1 MRRLFVVGLALV
13 AALAGAPPV
22 HAAPRFAQSDPIYSY
37 SAAIREAVWVDTP
50 LDNDGNGVPDK
61 VAVDIVRP
69 SEPAQTGGRVPVIM
83 DASPYYQCCGRG
95 NESETKVY
103 ANGVV
108 TKFPLYYD
116 NYFVPRGYAF
126 LAVDLAGTSRSTG
139 CEDVGGP
146 EEVLG
151 AKAVIDWL
159 NGTATAHDAA
169 GATVVASWATG
180 KVGMIGKSWD
190 GSVANGVAATGV
202 KGLATIVPISAI
214 SSWYDYERI
223 NGAVNPRTSSM
234 TGLHGLVTSRPS
246 GTCAAVTNALSSGS
260 DAATA
265 NYNSFWDARNYVAKA
280 NQVKASVFVVHGM
293 NDLNVQG
300 VNYGQWWDALAAN
313 NVPRKIWLSQEGH
326 VDPFDFRRQAW
337 VDTLHRW
344 FDYWLLGL
352 DSGVMSEPM
361 ASVERGA
368 DVWADSTTW
377 PPAGTVD
384 NVYSLAAGTPGTL
397 SLAAPVA
404 GTSTIS
410 DSPNASEST
419 TVGSPTQNKNGRKV
433 YWTAPLAAP
442 LHLAGTPTV
451 TLRVRST
458 KATTIL
464 SARLVDYGTAT
475 RVNYRA
481 SGEGITTLA
490 SESCWGPATAADDA
504 CYKNTAKTVAT
515 ADLAVLS
522 RGWIDGAHRDS
533 LSSPTNM
540 AAGTWYTVTWKLRP
554 LDQVLPAGHR
564 LGLVLSLSDQEFVSP
579 KSTGATVDV
588 DLARSLLRLPTAPNA
603 LEGRVALEPSVT
615 VEAPDGP
622 SVVGFR

>member
-13 AALAGAPPV
+13 AAIAGTPPA
-22 HAAPRFAQSDPIYSY
+22 HAAPRATQSEPIYSY
-37 SAAIREAVWVDTP
+37 TDAIREAVYVETP
-50 LDNDGNGVPDK
+50 LDNDGNGVRDT

-69 SEPAQTGGRVPVIM
+69 REPAQAGARVPVIM

-95 NESETKVY
+95 NESEKKVY

-139 CEDVGGP
+139 CMDVGGP

-159 NGTATAHDAA
+159 NGTATARTAT
-169 GATVVASWATG
+169 GAPVVATWATG

-202 KGLATIVPISAI
+202 KGLATIVPVAAI
-214 SSWYDYERI
+214 SSWYDYNRV
-223 NGAVNPRTSSM
+223 NGAVNPRVSSVPS
-234 TGLHGLVTSRPS
+234 LHSLVNGRPA
-246 GTCAAVTNALSSGS
+246 GTCTAVANALSTGS
-260 DAATA
+260 DPATG
-265 NYNSFWDARNYVAKA
+265 NYNAFWNARDYKAKA
-280 NQVKASVFVVHGM
+280 SQVKASVFVVHGM
-293 NDLNVQG
+293 NDLNVAG

-352 DSGVMSEPM
+352 DSGIMSEPM

-368 DVWADSTTW
+368 DVWADSTNW

-384 NVYSLAAGTPGTL
+384 GVYSLKAGTPGDL

-404 GTSTIS
+404 GTTSIS
-410 DSPNASEST
+410 DSPNASET
-419 TVGSPTQNKNGRKV
+419 TTITNPTQNKNGRKV
-433 YWTAPLAAP
+433 YWTAPLTAP
-442 LHLAGTPTV
+442 LHLAGTPTI
-451 TLRVRST
+451 TLRVKSS
-458 KATTIL
+458 KPTTIL

-475 RVNYRA
+475 RVNYRSA
-481 SGEGITTLA
+481 GEGITTLA
-490 SESCWGPATAADDA
+490 GESCWGPATPADDA

-554 LDQVLPAGHR
+554 LDQVLATGHR

-579 KSTGATVDV
+579 KSTGATVDI
-588 DLARSLLRLPTAPNA
+588 DLGRSLLRLPTAPDA
-603 LEGRVALEPSVT
+603 VAGLTAGESTIT
-615 VEAPDGP
+615 VEAPDAP
-622 SVVGFR
+622 SAVDFR